1 LDGLE
6 KVAVSVWK
14 DWVGAEIDKQ
24 VPTTRGFV
32 GPHPSETRLRSAINE
47 ATPKPTSHSNTV
59 FPQASSVFHGSA
71 LREVVQCPPNFGL
84 QTLFFR

>member
-1 LDGLE
+1 M
-6 KVAVSVWK
+6 WK

-32 GPHPSETRLRSAINE
+32 GPHPAKPVCVRRLMK
-47 ATPKPTSHSNTV
+47 ATPKPTSHSNMV

-71 LREVVQCPPNFGL
+71 LRERVQRPRNFGL